1 MRRKRW
7 IVAIPVLFLLNVPGW
22 TQGKMTYKLSAEG
35 GLSHSSFGP
44 LASQQYLL
52 ARFNGQLK
60 YFFNGEHS
68 AWALQGSLR
77 PDLYLAETIP
87 SSVILQLKGEYLQQQ
102 RHGSWGVFFEN
113 QRQRLR
119 FSGDGVDID
128 VFQLGARGNWFVR
141 KGQVLT
147 LGLGYNYRDFTAA
160 IDNQLDALVL
170 SLRWSGQPGDGLRC
184 YGGLYGENFRIRSL
198 RRRADVA
205 GREENRGWRYGPELG
220 LEHKKALLLSGNYRL
235 LLHQSELTDATAL
248 EHRVRLLFGK
258 ILTAEWSLF
267 ALFDYYFR
275 NQSYEALAD
284 AFLFYTPVD
293 TENRFYLK
301 LERDMG
307 TRTDAYLKIG
317 YVSEDFT
324 LGTLNYAG
332 WQGTVGIE
340 ISR

>member
-1 MRRKRW
+1 MRRKQQMLT
-7 IVAIPVLFLLNVPGW
+7 IPLLCLLSFPGW
-22 TQGKMTYKLSAEG
+22 GQGKMAYKLSAEG
-35 GLSHSSFGP
+35 GLSHSSFGQ
-44 LASQQYLL
+44 LATQQYLL
-52 ARFNGQLK
+52 ARLNGQLR
-60 YFFNGEHS
+60 YHFNGERS

-77 PDLYLAETIP
+77 PDLYLAETVP
-87 SSVILQLKGEYLQQQ
+87 SSVILQLKGEYQQQ
-102 RHGSWGVFFEN
+102 RRRYGWDVFFEN

-119 FSGDGVDID
+119 FSGAGIDLDI
-128 VFQLGARGNWFVR
+128 FQLGARGNWFFR
-141 KGQVLT
+141 KGQILT

-160 IDNQLDALVL
+160 VDNQLDALVL
-170 SLRWSGQPGDGLRC
+170 SLRWSGQLGDGLRG
-184 YGGLYGENFRIRSL
+184 YGGFYGENFRIRSL

-205 GREENRGWRYGPELG
+205 GREENRGWRYGPEIG
-220 LEHKKALLLSGNYRL
+220 LEHRKALLLSGSYRL
-235 LLHQSELTDATAL
+235 LLHQSELTDTNAL

-258 ILTAEWSLF
+258 ILSADWSLF

-307 TRTDAYLKIG
+307 TRTDVYVKIG
-317 YVSEDFT
+317 YLSEDFT
-324 LGTLNYAG
+324 QESLNYAG

>member
-1 MRRKRW
+1 MEVRRW
-7 IVAIPVLFLLNVPGW
+7 IVVIGLMLLPGLPGW
-22 TQGKMTYKLSAEG
+22 AQGNMAYKLSAEG
-35 GLSHSSFGP
+35 GVSHSSFGQ

-52 ARFNGQLK
+52 ARFHGQLK
-60 YFFNGEHS
+60 YQVNSERS
-68 AWALQGSLR
+68 AWALQGNLR
-77 PDLYLAETIP
+77 PDLYLAETVP

-102 RHGSWGVFFEN
+102 RRYGWGVFFEN

-119 FSGDGVDID
+119 FSGSGVDID
-128 VFQLGARGNWFVR
+128 IFQLGVRGNWFFR
-141 KGQVLT
+141 KGQILT

-160 IDNQLDALVL
+160 VDNQLDALVL
-170 SLRWSGQPGDGLRC
+170 SLRWSGQLGDGLRC
-184 YGGLYGENFRIRSL
+184 YGGFYGENFRIRSL

-205 GREENRGWRYGPELG
+205 GREENNGWRYGPELG
-220 LEHKKALLLSGNYRL
+220 LEHKKALLLSGSYRL
-235 LLHQSELTDATAL
+235 LLHQSEVADATAL

-258 ILTAEWSLF
+258 ILTSEWSLF

-301 LERDMG
+301 LEKDMS
-307 TRTDAYLKIG
+307 TRMDAYLKIG
-317 YVSEDFT
+317 YLSEDFT